1 MRIHISFICIILYL
15 AFLLAPVAVIA
26 PVEAIKETQ
35 SDKAVVKPLVAD
47 TSQKVSQNQEIVK
60 TEGEIKADSEIQDK
74 QILTNIPADTP
85 QSEISNSFFDA
96 SAFLRQLEKNPS
108 VITRKKLLPK
118 PQSYSINETRVI
130 KAINFSIPGYPPT
143 YYDVPS
149 TLRAAGSHAL
159 IWVED
164 NEWGTNVTQADVD
177 HLVDEFDNKIYSL
190 ATQFFGLPAD
200 IDNDGAINVSIA
212 LLELDEAGAA
222 GYFSSHAELQNS
234 FEIFFLDSEAG
245 NDSLFLDSTMMHE
258 FQHMI
263 HHAADPNEDVWI
275 NEGCSVFA
283 EYLGAYL
290 LANRDWTLPYFEAD
304 PDTSLIFWDYY
315 EDDHPVEINYA
326 MSYLFINYLSE
337 NYGGS
342 SAISKLVQNDTYQ
355 GIQGIE
361 EIVLKPWG
369 KTFEEV
375 FIDWIMANYFDNPS
389 FDELGYQEVDVYT
402 KEQGTIILDESN
414 VSVSISSQA
423 DYRAGHVYLLKD
435 FNGTIE
441 ISFDGLNS
449 GDFNVSIVEHNR
461 LKNAISFLPLD
472 GNQDGMLSVP
482 MYNSLYLFVI
492 NQKGTAGGYWD
503 DQTITDSSYALT
515 ATLVPST
522 VSIGNAAVSI
532 DESSHTLNHTGITIS
547 NQTATWTNA
556 DLVGLEIYDADGNSA
571 QLAFELTYDP
581 QASSWEIR
589 NATIKA
595 LPAGQYYCRIF
606 AKNGLEG
613 GTTDSSLFTIRDSL
627 EYWQTWVN
635 DPDEGLTPEI
645 ELYNVSYH
653 TEGSNFLVKLGL
665 EGQPALDSSHEYRF
679 SIDLDCDSSYE
690 WLAWYEKGLTAVVD
704 SYWYRASD
712 GWYTSN
718 IHYVLGN
725 NLLFKLPLREFAI
738 ISEMDV
744 RVLASN
750 GTSTDDTPYQ
760 TVTLTMPHSLPSP
773 TVIYPNGG
781 EVLNGTVLIQWTNVS
796 DSLGHAVTF
805 AVYYAANSSAPWTQL
820 ALGLIN
826 TSYSWNTTSVA
837 DGTSYLIK
845 IVATC
850 SNGLTSEDS
859 SDFGFAIENLHELM
873 PPTIISPNGG
883 ETLSGTVIIQWM
895 NVTDPLGHAVT
906 YAVYYSN
913 KYGVLWTQ
921 LALGLTT
928 TSYFWDTTIAPD
940 GASYFIKVEAI
951 CSEGITSEDTSDA
964 SFTIQNA
971 DVPPSS
977 STSTALSAMTQSK
990 DGESSALSPGFT
1002 ISILIAS
1009 FSLLIFWKLRKQ
1021 RDFS

>member
-1 MRIHISFICIILYL
+1 MM
-15 AFLLAPVAVIA
+15 P
-26 PVEAIKETQ
+26 PVEAIKENQ
-35 SDKAVVKPLVAD
+35 SEKAAITSLAAD
-47 TSQKVSQNQEIVK
+47 TSQKVSPTRKNMQIEEKANSNSKIQEK
-60 TEGEIKADSEIQDK
+60 G
-74 QILTNIPADTP
+74 ILTNNPTGTP
-85 QSEISNSFFDA
+85 QNDNSNSFFDA
-96 SAFLRQLEKNPS
+96 TAFLRRFEKNPPA
-108 VITRKKLLPK
+108 ITRQKSLPT
-118 PQSYSINETRVI
+118 PQSYSINDTRVI
-130 KAINFSIPGYPPT
+130 KAANFSNPGT

-149 TLRAAGSHAL
+149 TLRAAGSHSL

-164 NEWGTNVTQADVD
+164 TEWGTNVTQDDVD
-177 HLVDEFDNKIYSL
+177 HLVNEFDSKIYTL

-200 IDNDGAINVSIA
+200 IDNDGVINVSIA
-212 LLELDEAGAA
+212 LLELDETGAA
-222 GYFSSHAELQNS
+222 GYFSYNAEQENN

-263 HHAADPNEDVWI
+263 HHTADSYEDVWI

-290 LANRDWTLPYFEAD
+290 LANRDWTLPYFETD

-355 GIQGIE
+355 GIQAIE

-375 FIDWIMANYFDNPS
+375 FIDWIMANYIDDPS
-389 FDELGYQEVDVYT
+389 FNKLGYQEVDVHT
-402 KEQGTIILDESN
+402 KEQGTIVLDESN
-414 VSVSISSQA
+414 VSVSISSQV

-441 ISFDGLNS
+441 ISFDGQNT
-449 GDFNVSIVEHNR
+449 GDFNVSIVEYNR
-461 LKNAISFLPLD
+461 LMNTVSFLPLD
-472 GNQDGMLSVP
+472 SNQDGTLSVP
-482 MYNSLYLFVI
+482 VYNSLYLFVI
-492 NQKGTAGGYWD
+492 NQKGTNGGYWD

-515 ATLVPST
+515 AVLVPST

-532 DESSHTLNHTGITIS
+532 DESSHTMNVSGITIS
-547 NQTATWTNA
+547 NQTATWTDA
-556 DLVGLEIYDADGNSA
+556 DLVGFEIFDANGNSA
-571 QLAFELTYDP
+571 QLAFELSYDS
-581 QASSWEIR
+581 QASSWELR

-595 LPAGQYYCRIF
+595 LPAGQYYCKIF

-613 GTTDSSLFTIRDSL
+613 GTIDSSLFAIGDSL
-627 EYWQTWVN
+627 DYWQIWVN
-635 DPDEGLTPEI
+635 DPDEGWTPEI

-679 SIDLDCDSSYE
+679 SIDLDYDSSYE
-690 WLAWYEKGLTAVVD
+690 WLAWHEKGLTSVVD

-712 GWYTSN
+712 GWYAPNLHS
-718 IHYVLGN
+718 VLGN
-725 NLLFKLPLREFAI
+725 NLLFKLPLREFATI
-738 ISEMDV
+738 NEMDV
-744 RVLASN
+744 KASASN
-750 GTSTDDTPYQ
+750 GTSTDGTPYQ

-781 EVLNGTVLIQWTNVS
+781 EILNGTVIIQWTNVS

-805 AVYYAANSSAPWTQL
+805 TAYYSANSSAPWTQL
-820 ALGLIN
+820 ASGLTN
-826 TSYSWNTTSVA
+826 TSYSWNSTSVA

-845 IVATC
+845 IVAIC

-859 SDFGFAIENLHELM
+859 SDLSFAIENFHELL
-873 PPTIISPNGG
+873 PPTIIFPKGG
-883 ETLSGTVIIQWM
+883 EILNGTVIIQWM
-895 NVTDPLGHAVT
+895 NVTDPLGHAVAYT
-906 YAVYYSN
+906 VYYSD

-921 LALGLTT
+921 LALGLIA
-928 TSYFWDTTIAPD
+928 TSYFWDTTTVPD
-940 GASYFIKVEAI
+940 GASYLIKVEAI
-951 CSEGITSEDTSDA
+951 CSEGVASEDSSEV

-971 DVPPSS
+971 ELSGSNSATTTPS
-977 STSTALSAMTQSK
+977 AINQSK
-990 DGESSALSPGFT
+990 DGESSAVSPGFT
-1002 ISILIAS
+1002 VFALIGS
-1009 FSLLIFWKLRKQ
+1009 LSLLFVWKLRKP